1 LKGEDESVNIIE
13 KFKMDGRKVYVTGA
27 GRGIG
32 KAVAIALCSAG
43 ADVAFVA
50 KHEESAAKA
59 AEEAAKTTGAKTIS
73 IGADISQPDDVKRMF
88 ATIIAEFDTIDG
100 GFNNAGVANVDMPAE
115 DIPYESLNE
124 IMQIN
129 VIGTYMCCQEAAKI
143 MIPKKGGSIVN
154 MASMSAHIV
163 NIPQKTSNYQVS
175 KAGVVTMTKNF
186 AVEWAPHNVRVNS
199 ISPGYTA
206 TELAASFSKEQIATW
221 KGMIPMGRME
231 DPEEL
236 AGAVL
241 YFLSDASTYTTGADL
256 IIDGG
261 YTLW

>member
-1 LKGEDESVNIIE
+1 MNIIDT
-13 KFKMDGRKVYVTGA
+13 FRLDDRKIYVTGA
-27 GRGIG
+27 GKGIG

-59 AEEAAKTTGAKTIS
+59 AKEAAEKTGAKTIA
-73 IGADISQPDDVKRMF
+73 IGADISHVSDVKRMF
-88 ATIIAEFDTIDG
+88 ETIVGEFGTIDG

-143 MIPKKGGSIVN
+143 MIPREKGSIVN

-186 AVEWAPHNVRVNS
+186 AAEWAPKGVRVNS

-206 TELAASFSKEQIATW
+206 TELAASFSDEQIATW
-221 KGMIPMGRME
+221 KGLIPMGRMQAP
-231 DPEEL
+231 DEL

-256 IIDGG
+256 IVDGG